1 MRNVFTQLL
10 VAGLLSIASTA
21 AAYNPAIGLKS
32 VYYAGASH
40 CTADS
45 LQSWT
50 CGEACSSTSPL
61 TGVTPIINDAKGTY
75 GFVGYNAHE
84 NQIIV
89 SFRGSVNVEN
99 WVTNIDFVKTNYKS
113 VPGAQV
119 HEGFYAAYAAVSS
132 EVVAAVKS
140 LLAAHP
146 SASFLFTGHSLGG
159 ALATFAGVD
168 VKEQI
173 PTSNPVSMYTF
184 GSPRTGNQAFSDHVF
199 ALFGSDGYQRVTH
212 YNDVVPHLPPIPFGF
227 NHAGDEVW
235 YLNSGTDLTFHICN
249 NVKGAPESES
259 CGDSILDTGI
269 EAHLVYI
276 GKTIGS
282 MCTSYQSPENQSL
295 E

>member
-10 VAGLLSIASTA
+10 VAGLLSLAATAS
-21 AAYNPAIGLKS
+21 AYNPAIGLKS

-40 CTADS
+40 CTAAS

-50 CGEACSSTSPL
+50 CGEACSSTSTL
-61 TGVTPIINDAKGTY
+61 TGVTPIINNAKGTY

-99 WVTNIDFVKTNYKS
+99 WITNIDFAKTSYKN

-119 HEGFYAAYAAVSS
+119 HEGFYAAYAAVSAQ
-132 EVVAAVKS
+132 VIAAAKS
-140 LLAAHP
+140 LLSAHP

-168 VKEQI
+168 VKEQTS
-173 PTSNPVSMYTF
+173 TSNPVSMYTF

-199 ALFGSDGYQRVTH
+199 ALFGTDGYQRVTH
-212 YNDVVPHLPPIPFGF
+212 YNDVVPHLPPTPFGF

-235 YLNSGTDLTFHICN
+235 YKNAGTDLTFNVCN
-249 NVKGAPESES
+249 N
-259 CGDSILDTGI
+259 
-269 EAHLVYI
+269 
-276 GKTIGS
+276 
-282 MCTSYQSPENQSL
+282 
-295 E
+295 